1 LKTTKEG
8 IILNQKAPLTSKFD
22 GCQITRNVWQKVT
35 FKMLPYLDQVF
46 RFWEGSLLIC
56 GILAFAVASTLS
68 AILPVYTIEL
78 LPNSHRPIFYGIFF
92 AMNRLGVMTAFQIMK
107 AGPFAG
113 LCVMGSLGKNF
124 KIKFYIEILNCIEL
138 IH

>member
-1 LKTTKEG
+1 MFVIYTPILFIERSKKNVFKKFNRQTLNLEDYQRRFN
-8 IILNQKAPLTSKFD
+8 LNQKAPLTSKFD

-78 LPNSHRPIFYGIFF
+78 LPNSNRPIFHGIFF
-92 AMNRLGVMTAFQIMK
+92 AINRFGAHLLVY
-107 AGPFAG
+107 
-113 LCVMGSLGKNF
+113 V
-124 KIKFYIEILNCIEL
+124 
-138 IH
+138 